1 MFGYCFV
8 YNNGGYSF
16 LKKQKRKHQ
25 SEFEYWEEESYCPG
39 VPVLPVGSF
48 PFKVD
53 KVSLEI

>member
-1 MFGYCFV
+1 MVIALFIIMLDIL
-8 YNNGGYSF
+8 F
-16 LKKQKRKHQ
+16 LKKQKRKRQ